1 MAYVFTKE
9 INKIALGSNYDNRMV
24 SIDSIETYAY
34 RMNKDL
40 VSQKEVVKWSNII
53 KQYKND

>member
-1 MAYVFTKE
+1 MQ
-9 INKIALGSNYDNRMV
+9 

-40 VSQKEVVKWSNII
+40 KCKKEKIKGNI
-53 KQYKND
+53 

>member
-40 VSQKEVVKWSNII
+40 VSQKEVVK
-53 KQYKND
+53 